1 MNSNIDW
8 ELQQRKKAYWKTCFL
23 TFMLLFIFCLNLAG
37 LFLGSVIYEETSI
50 IFSQIKTQNRNNSLQ
65 QLMNKGTTN
74 YQWENVTVS
83 SPFGYLLSGTFIP
96 NAKPTH
102 KTIIFLHGF
111 TENRTIGLYYL
122 EIYLRAGFN
131 VLLVDS
137 RAHGESGGDSVTWG
151 SLEKYDLE
159 QWVNWLAQRIP
170 NGAIG
175 VHGLSMG
182 AATALLHAELN
193 EKSKRVAFYVADS
206 PYSDFE
212 TLLSLY
218 VRQYLSPYMETLNY
232 PRLANLDITSLLLP
246 YANLVSYFHS
256 RSTFHEASPLQS
268 VRHVTTPILYL
279 HGEADTL
286 IPASMSL
293 ELQQATKGPSQLYL
307 FANSKHGTAIFDNHR
322 QYSQVIQHFLQTIGE
337 LG

>member
-8 ELQQRKKAYWKTCFL
+8 ELQQRKKAYWKTSFL
-23 TFMLLFIFCLNLAG
+23 TLTLLLIFCLNLAG

-50 IFSQIKTQNRNNSLQ
+50 LFAPMKTQNRHNSLQ
-65 QLMNKGTTN
+65 QLMNKGTAS
-74 YQWENVTVS
+74 YQWENIHIS
-83 SPFGYLLSGTFIP
+83 SPFGYSLSGTFIP
-96 NAKPTH
+96 NAKSTD
-102 KTIIFLHGF
+102 KTVIFLHGF

-151 SLEKYDLE
+151 SLEKYDLD
-159 QWVNWLAQRIP
+159 QWVSWLAQRIP

-193 EKSKRVAFYVADS
+193 EENKRVAFYVADS

-218 VRQYLSPYMETLNY
+218 VRQYLSPYTVS
-232 PRLANLDITSLLLP
+232 LAPWLAKLDVASLLLP
-246 YANLVSYFHS
+246 YANLISYFHS
-256 RSTFHEASPLQS
+256 RSTFDEASPLQS

-307 FANSKHGTAIFDNHR
+307 FANSKHGAAIFDNHR
-322 QYSQVIQHFLQTIGE
+322 QYSQVIQHFLKSIDE
-337 LG
+337 LS